1 VDYIKGGNK
10 MTIFDRNE
18 LVAAVDFGQRAT
30 EMEKQRCWTE
40 VAYYQQLAKK
50 FNSATCVEHANQLFW
65 RHTSL

>member
-1 VDYIKGGNK
+1 

-40 VAYYQQLAKK
+40 AAYYQQLAKK
-50 FNSATCVEHANQLFW
+50 FNSAACAEHVNQLFW
-65 RHTSL
+65 RHASL

>member
-1 VDYIKGGNK
+1 

-40 VAYYQQLAKK
+40 AAYYQQLAKM
-50 FNSATCVEHANQLFW
+50 FNSSVCQEHSNQLFW
-65 RHTSL
+65 RHASL